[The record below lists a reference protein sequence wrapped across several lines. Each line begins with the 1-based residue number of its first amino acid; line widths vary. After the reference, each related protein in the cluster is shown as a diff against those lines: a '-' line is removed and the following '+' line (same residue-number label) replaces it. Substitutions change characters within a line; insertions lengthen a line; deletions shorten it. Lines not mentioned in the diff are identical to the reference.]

1 MNHFASAALQA
12 LHAILSVGVEQ
23 HGLCHPPA
31 SPGGVLQHRAFQAL
45 GLVVSQRK
53 SRPFWV
59 SISPVPQSRDYKWQL
74 YSRTASPVHAT

>member
-12 LHAILSVGVEQ
+12 LHTILGVGVEQ

-45 GLVVSQRK
+45 GLVVSRRK

-59 SISPVPQSRDYKWQL
+59 RISPVPPITRLQ
-74 YSRTASPVHAT
+74 VATLLPHRNPSTCH